1 LCAQIEEM
9 QSLETAYAACGAT
22 FETRKKDL
30 TAALRA
36 VERLNVE
43 LRVAEGYAAEAR
55 RAGLDGTRDMTV
67 ELMCQG

>member
-1 LCAQIEEM
+1 M